1 MRSAGDF
8 RRATDPRRPAVFLDR
23 DGTIIE
29 DVPYLRDPKGVR
41 LLPGAAEA
49 IGRLKERG
57 FLAIV
62 VTNQSGI
69 ARGLLSRNDYH
80 LIERRVD
87 QLLESQGAR
96 LDAHYFC
103 PHLPELTGPCD
114 CRKPGVLLYSQAA
127 EQFGIDLGASW
138 WVGDRLRDVLP
149 AEAFGGRGI
158 LVHSGMDQA
167 EAADGNASR
176 FAQAKDLAAAVEL
189 IAKASSPDPER
200 ARKPGS

>member
-1 MRSAGDF
+1 VRSAGNL
-8 RRATDPRRPAVFLDR
+8 RAAADPRRPAVFLDR

-29 DVPYLRDPKGVR
+29 DVAYLRDPKAVR

-49 IGRLKERG
+49 IKRLKEHG

-87 QLLESQGAR
+87 QLLESHGAR
-96 LDAHYFC
+96 LDGHYFC

-114 CRKPGVLLYSQAA
+114 CRKPGVLLYSQAS

-149 AEAFGGRGI
+149 AEAFGGRGV
-158 LVHSGMDQA
+158 LVHTGMGKA
-167 EAADGNASR
+167 EAADENASR
-176 FAQAKDLAAAVEL
+176 FAAARDLTGAVDHIL
-189 IAKASSPDPER
+189 SSPHQPHYF
-200 ARKPGS
+200 PPP